1 MDLLIHFKKLM
12 KSREPGQIIEEN
24 IRLNL
29 PEKLQFDDNIVM
41 TLEIENG
48 QHSEKKYPWDAKKV
62 ISDF

>member
-1 MDLLIHFKKLM
+1 M

-29 PEKLQFDDNIVM
+29 PEKLQFDDNIAM

-48 QHSEKKYPWDAKKV
+48 QNSEKKYPWDAKKV